1 MREWSGKPSSAWAS
15 GSYACEGFQPSS
27 ENRKFDQMIA
37 ETQRGR
43 AKYFGK
49 IGFQTLP
56 FGLQLSVLLCQSI
69 EIALQPLVFLF
80 QPALLTGLMLPVGLE
95 LPALVFKSG
104 NVAVQ
109 PCMFFAELL
118 IALPLAKLLNLEL
131 FMLIADLCMFGY

>member
-1 MREWSGKPSSAWAS
+1 MNAAENLAQPGPS
-15 GSYACEGFQPSS
+15 GSHACEGFQPSS
-27 ENRKFDQMIA
+27 ENRKFDQVIA

-69 EIALQPLVFLF
+69 EIALQPLTVLF
-80 QPALLTGLMLPVGLE
+80 QLALLTGLISPLGLE

-104 NVAVQ
+104 NVAAQ
-109 PCMFFAELL
+109 PCVFFAELL
-118 IALPLAKLLNLEL
+118 VALPLEKLFNLEL
-131 FMLIADLCMFGY
+131 FMLIADLCVFGY